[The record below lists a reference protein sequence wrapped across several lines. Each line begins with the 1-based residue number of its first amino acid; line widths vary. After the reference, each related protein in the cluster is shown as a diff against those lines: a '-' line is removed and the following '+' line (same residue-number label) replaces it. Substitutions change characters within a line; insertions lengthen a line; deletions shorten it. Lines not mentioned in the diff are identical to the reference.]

1 MSVVEL
7 CREDEIAV
15 VLVDNP
21 PVNALKHEVRLG
33 LMEAFSQARD
43 DPAVAAIVLACAGRT
58 FIAGA
63 DITEFDKPPKPPHL
77 SEVIALMEA
86 IGKPVVAA
94 IHGTALGG
102 GFEIALGCHFRV
114 AAPGARVA
122 IFG

>member
-1 MSVVEL
+1 
-7 CREDEIAV
+7 
-15 VLVDNP
+15 
-21 PVNALKHEVRLG
+21 
-33 LMEAFSQARD
+33 MEPLTRARD
-43 DPAVAAIVLACAGRT
+43 DPAVAAMVLACGGRP

-63 DITEFDKPPKPPHL
+63 DITEFDKPPKSPHL

-114 AAPGARVA
+114 AAPGARVGLPEIKLGLIPGA
-122 IFG
+122 GGTQRRPRLVGIAQ